1 MATMTAFLV
10 SPAPGDFHVPSA
22 KAGMVCPEA
31 RVMVGPP
38 TATLAFFAAG
48 SDIVLKRRYEL
59 YWGRKQKKK
68 GLGEGCSDVVGVCW
82 Y

>member
-48 SDIVLKRRYEL
+48 SDIVF
-59 YWGRKQKKK
+59 KKTVRARGWK
-68 GLGEGCSDVVGVCW
+68 EEAKKERFGGGL
-82 Y
+82 